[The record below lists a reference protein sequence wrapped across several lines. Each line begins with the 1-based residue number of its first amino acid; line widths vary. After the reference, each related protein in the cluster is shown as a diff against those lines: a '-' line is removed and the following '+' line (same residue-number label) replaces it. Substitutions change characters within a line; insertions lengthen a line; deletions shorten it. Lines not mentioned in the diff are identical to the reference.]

1 MRNPS
6 SALVAWMTSFVS
18 VSGSLSSSTY
28 ASFRT
33 NQCHGEDLP
42 GSVVPGQECAGRRRT
57 ERRTPPKRAPYPFRA
72 GRNRP
77 RPAGCP
83 PRSTSTST
91 STSCSPCSPRPSPPR
106 SAPGCPATPPP
117 LPKSSSAA
125 SRNPRPDHHHQRHH
139 HHPARTPRLRT
150 RSPQGQ
156 PARRYPHTL
165 AGQPS
170 HPLRVQLTLR
180 RSGCVEIRANET
192 TSSGQPPLLPGVRDI
207 HQQASRPHGC
217 TERLHHRGGLVAVPG
232 QCRFRRDGSRHQR
245 RGVGPLRR

>member
-18 VSGSLSSSTY
+18 VSGSLNSSTY

-57 ERRTPPKRAPYPFRA
+57 ERRTPPKGAPYPFRA

-106 SAPGCPATPPP
+106 SAPGYAAATPEVIQRRFPKPPARSSPPATPSP
-117 LPKSSSAA
+117 SGSNA
-125 SRNPRPDHHHQRHH
+125 
-139 HHPARTPRLRT
+139 RLRT
-150 RSPQGQ
+150 RPPQGQ

-217 TERLHHRGGLVAVPG
+217 TERLHHGGGLVAVPG
-232 QCRFRRDGSRHQR
+232 QCRFRHDGSRHQR